1 MRWLALLPFLIQA
14 LAIGF
19 DEVVFHLKRGLPK
32 WERIGHPLDTFAT
45 LICYGYLLWTPPSP
59 TATWIYAALALF
71 SSLFVTKDEW
81 VHAETC
87 SGSENWLHA
96 LLFTVHPLALAS
108 AGLIWA
114 GWPAELAPLHSVLWV
129 QLIAMSL
136 FCLYQIIYWNFVWKP
151 STTTST
157 TH

>member
-1 MRWLALLPFLIQA
+1 MMWLALLPFLVQA
-14 LAIGF
+14 LAIAF
-19 DEVVFHLKRGLPK
+19 DEVYFHLKRGLPK
-32 WERIGHPLDTFAT
+32 WERIGHPLDTLTT
-45 LICYGYLLWTPPSP
+45 LVCYAYLVWTPHSP
-59 TATWIYAALALF
+59 TATWIYAGLALF

-96 LLFTVHPLALAS
+96 LLFTTHPLALLS

-114 GWPAELAPLHSVLWV
+114 GWHEALVPLQPVLWI

-136 FCLYQIIYWNFVWKP
+136 FCLYQIIYWNCVWKP

-157 TH
+157 TR